1 MVPFVSGQL
10 SFYEDVEVLKFLSIK
25 IWTEVERIFWIV
37 QFFFFCNA
45 RSSKYWCVFCIL
57 H

>member
-1 MVPFVSGQL
+1 MEGEGGFMVPFVSGQL

-37 QFFFFCNA
+37 QFCF
-45 RSSKYWCVFCIL
+45 VL
-57 H
+57 